1 MPFALD
7 ISDCNEGERVESK
20 AVSRRNAGVTTLG
33 RLYQFHLR
41 RGNAERFSSRPIR
54 RVKIHFRSATAAV
67 AALLREDELC
77 YDCLTHPCDTTNY

>member
-1 MPFALD
+1 M
-7 ISDCNEGERVESK
+7 ESK

-54 RVKIHFRSATAAV
+54 RVKIHFRPATAAV
-67 AALLREDELC
+67 AERMSFVTIAWHIRV
-77 YDCLTHPCDTTNY
+77 TKQIISDTNGL